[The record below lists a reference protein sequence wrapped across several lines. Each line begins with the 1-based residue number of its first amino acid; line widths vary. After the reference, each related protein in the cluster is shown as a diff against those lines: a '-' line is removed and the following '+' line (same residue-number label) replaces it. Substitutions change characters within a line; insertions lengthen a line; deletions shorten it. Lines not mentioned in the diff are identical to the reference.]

1 MPGPILQ
8 ILVFGTWIVG
18 CCERSIEVWKTTSY
32 EHYTTLTPTNSTGPT
47 EIPVYTGQIC
57 NMPTYVNKV
66 FAGRHDGT
74 VEIWNLSTGKLLY
87 SILPRISSDGAV
99 TSLQPTPALSLI
111 AIAYKSGALVI
122 QDVDSDQPSF
132 TVTAS
137 SSQVSPITSIA
148 FRNDGQGA
156 GDDGKQAGI
165 MATATVNSGDVT
177 IWDLNRGGRKI
188 GVLRGAHE
196 MSSENSDSGVNRIE
210 FLDGQPVLVSSGRD
224 NALRTWIFDEV
235 AISPIPRPLHGR
247 SGHSAA
253 VSALKFLPA
262 SSDGSDSMGKWLL
275 SASRDHSLWGFS
287 LRRDGQNAELSQGNI
302 TTKLKSK
309 GRSHLG
315 GDQSRSEDFKAP
327 EITAIACSL
336 NRDAGMNS
344 GASQP
349 IWGNH
354 RDFKGSAS
362 NTTGWES
369 IVTGH
374 RGDKYARTWYW
385 GKKKAGRWAFETG
398 DGTEVKVCITSIS

>member
-1 MPGPILQ
+1 
-8 ILVFGTWIVG
+8 
-18 CCERSIEVWKTTSY
+18 
-32 EHYTTLTPTNSTGPT
+32 
-47 EIPVYTGQIC
+47 
-57 NMPTYVNKV
+57 
-66 FAGRHDGT
+66 
-74 VEIWNLSTGKLLY
+74 
-87 SILPRISSDGAV
+87 
-99 TSLQPTPALSLI
+99 LQPTPALSLI

-132 TVTAS
+132 TLTAS

-262 SSDGSDSMGKWLL
+262 SSDGCDSMGKWLL

-302 TTKLKSK
+302 TSKLKSK
-309 GRSHLG
+309 GGSHLG

-349 IWGNH
+349 IWGNY
-354 RDFKGSAS
+354 RDFKESAS

-369 IVTGH
+369 IVTAH

-398 DGTEVKVCITSIS
+398 DGAEVKVCITSIS